1 MNIKQT
7 FAIVF
12 FAVALPFFFY
22 SCSKDDDEIV
32 TTPTEEEE
40 EEDPVVPTETV
51 YSWIESEMREKYYWY
66 SEIPAASSLNYQ
78 LGVPDFFESLLS
90 SKDGK
95 DYQISSGVTKHNY
108 YSYIEEMASTSA
120 STKSISQ
127 IDYSYGF
134 EFQRYKISDNPVT
147 YYAHILYVAPSSP
160 AAEAGLKR
168 GDWIY
173 EINKKAIDNNNYT
186 TLFGSDAV
194 TLSVANY
201 KSASSSWTNIRT
213 INITSARTIEDD
225 PLYYHNIYT
234 SSTGKKVGYLV
245 YNHFTADKDE
255 KKEDGIYDTKLLSW
269 SKDFAG
275 VDEFILDLR
284 YNNGGLI
291 TCAQLL
297 ATILAP
303 SDALDR
309 IFCIEEFNG
318 KPWIQKK
325 RNLYY
330 NSNLIKSG
338 INLNLKTIYVLVTDM
353 TASAS
358 ELVINGLKPYA
369 NVILIGTKTEG
380 KNVGSI
386 TIEDESKYDWY
397 MQPIVCK
404 LYNAEDKSDYED
416 GMTVNYELDEARLQ
430 NMDSFLELGDTNE
443 LLLNAAL
450 SIIDGNYKTSALS
463 RSSWPTFRK
472 AGSSLDRKASNG
484 VIINTINNAEDH

>member
-1 MNIKQT
+1 MRVL
-7 FAIVF
+7 FIV
-12 FAVALPFFFY
+12 
-22 SCSKDDDEIV
+22 I
-32 TTPTEEEE
+32 
-40 EEDPVVPTETV
+40 
-51 YSWIESEMREKYYWY
+51 
-66 SEIPAASSLNYQ
+66 
-78 LGVPDFFESLLS
+78 
-90 SKDGK
+90 
-95 DYQISSGVTKHNY
+95 
-108 YSYIEEMASTSA
+108 
-120 STKSISQ
+120 
-127 IDYSYGF
+127 
-134 EFQRYKISDNPVT
+134 FQRYKISDNPVT

-225 PLYYHNIYT
+225 PLYYHNVYT

-255 KKEDGIYDTKLLSW
+255 NKGDGIYDTKLLSW

-291 TCAQLL
+291 SCAQLL

-303 SDALDR
+303 SDALGS
-309 IFCIEEFNG
+309 IFCIEKFNG
-318 KPWIQKK
+318 KSWIQKK
-325 RNLYY
+325 SNLYY
-330 NSNLIKSG
+330 NSNLVKNG
-338 INLNLKTIYVLVTDM
+338 INLNLKTIYVLVTGM

-416 GMTVNYELDEARLQ
+416 GMTVNYELDEGSIQ

>member
-1 MNIKQT
+1 MNIKRT

-40 EEDPVVPTETV
+40 EEDPVVITESV
-51 YSWIESEMREKYYWY
+51 YTWIESEMRENYYWY
-66 SEIPAASSLNYQ
+66 SEIPASSSLNYK
-78 LGVPDFFESLLS
+78 LGVPDFFDSLLS

-95 DYQISSGVTKHNY
+95 HNDSSDYF
-108 YSYIEEMASTSA
+108 YSYIESISDVSA

-201 KSASSSWTNIRT
+201 KSASSSCTNIRT

-225 PLYYHNIYT
+225 PLYYHNVYT

-255 KKEDGIYDTKLLSW
+255 NKEDGIYDTKLLSW

-303 SDALDR
+303 SDALGR

-325 RNLYY
+325 SNLYY

-416 GMTVNYELDEARLQ
+416 GMTVNYELDEGSIQ

>member
-40 EEDPVVPTETV
+40 EEEDPVTPTESV
-51 YSWIESEMREKYYWY
+51 YTWIESEMREKYYWY
-66 SEIPAASSLNYQ
+66 SEIPAASSLNYK

-95 DYQISSGVTKHNY
+95 HNDNSDYF
-108 YSYIEEMASTSA
+108 YSYIESTSDVSA
-120 STKSISQ
+120 STRGISQ

-134 EFQRYKISDNPVT
+134 EFQLYKVEGSVD
-147 YYAHILYVAPSSP
+147 YYVHILYVAPSSP

-168 GDWIY
+168 GDWILK
-173 EINKKAIDNNNYT
+173 INNKAIDNSNSA
-186 TLFGSDAV
+186 TLLGGNAA

-201 KSASSSWTNIRT
+201 KKTESSSWTNIRT

-225 PLYYHNIYT
+225 PLYYHNVYT

-255 KKEDGIYDTKLLSW
+255 NKGDGMYDTKLLSW

-291 TCAQLL
+291 SCAQLL

-303 SDALDR
+303 SDALGS
-309 IFCIEEFNG
+309 IFCIEKFNG
-318 KPWIQKK
+318 KSWIQKK
-325 RNLYY
+325 SNLYY

-450 SIIDGNYKTSALS
+450 GIIDGNYKTSALS

>member
-1 MNIKQT
+1 MGGN
-7 FAIVF
+7 
-12 FAVALPFFFY
+12 
-22 SCSKDDDEIV
+22 
-32 TTPTEEEE
+32 
-40 EEDPVVPTETV
+40 
-51 YSWIESEMREKYYWY
+51 
-66 SEIPAASSLNYQ
+66 AA
-78 LGVPDFFESLLS
+78 
-90 SKDGK
+90 
-95 DYQISSGVTKHNY
+95 
-108 YSYIEEMASTSA
+108 
-120 STKSISQ
+120 
-127 IDYSYGF
+127 
-134 EFQRYKISDNPVT
+134 
-147 YYAHILYVAPSSP
+147 
-160 AAEAGLKR
+160 
-168 GDWIY
+168 
-173 EINKKAIDNNNYT
+173 
-186 TLFGSDAV
+186 

-201 KSASSSWTNIRT
+201 KKTESSSWTNIRT

-225 PLYYHNIYT
+225 PLYYHNVYT

-255 KKEDGIYDTKLLSW
+255 NKGDGIYDTKLLSW

-291 TCAQLL
+291 SCAQLL

-303 SDALDR
+303 SDALGR

-318 KPWIQKK
+318 KSWIQKK
-325 RNLYY
+325 SNLYY
-330 NSNLIKSG
+330 NSNLVKNG

-404 LYNAEDKSDYED
+404 LYNAENKSDYED

-450 SIIDGNYKTSALS
+450 GIIDGNYKTSALS

>member
-1 MNIKQT
+1 M
-7 FAIVF
+7 
-12 FAVALPFFFY
+12 
-22 SCSKDDDEIV
+22 
-32 TTPTEEEE
+32 
-40 EEDPVVPTETV
+40 
-51 YSWIESEMREKYYWY
+51 
-66 SEIPAASSLNYQ
+66 
-78 LGVPDFFESLLS
+78 
-90 SKDGK
+90 
-95 DYQISSGVTKHNY
+95 
-108 YSYIEEMASTSA
+108 
-120 STKSISQ
+120 
-127 IDYSYGF
+127 
-134 EFQRYKISDNPVT
+134 
-147 YYAHILYVAPSSP
+147 
-160 AAEAGLKR
+160 
-168 GDWIY
+168 
-173 EINKKAIDNNNYT
+173 
-186 TLFGSDAV
+186 
-194 TLSVANY
+194 
-201 KSASSSWTNIRT
+201 
-213 INITSARTIEDD
+213 
-225 PLYYHNIYT
+225 
-234 SSTGKKVGYLV
+234 
-245 YNHFTADKDE
+245 
-255 KKEDGIYDTKLLSW
+255 SW

-291 TCAQLL
+291 SCAQLL

-303 SDALDR
+303 SDALGR
-309 IFCIEEFNG
+309 IFCIEKFNG
-318 KPWIQKK
+318 KSWIQKK
-325 RNLYY
+325 SNLYY
-330 NSNLIKSG
+330 NSNLVKNG
-338 INLNLKTIYVLVTDM
+338 INLNLKTIYVLVTGM

>member
-1 MNIKQT
+1 MNIKRT

-40 EEDPVVPTETV
+40 EEDPVVITESV
-51 YSWIESEMREKYYWY
+51 YTWIESEMRENYYWY
-66 SEIPAASSLNYQ
+66 SEIPAASSLNYK
-78 LGVPDFFESLLS
+78 LGVLDFFDSLLS

-95 DYQISSGVTKHNY
+95 HNDSSDYF
-108 YSYIEEMASTSA
+108 YSYIKSTADVSA
-120 STKSISQ
+120 STRGISQ

-134 EFQRYKISDNPVT
+134 EFQLYKVEGSVD
-147 YYAHILYVAPSSP
+147 YYVHILYVAPSSP

-168 GDWIY
+168 GDWIHK
-173 EINKKAIDNNNYT
+173 IDAKAIDNSNYT
-186 TLFGSDAV
+186 TLLGGNAV

-225 PLYYHNIYT
+225 PLYYHNVYT

-255 KKEDGIYDTKLLSW
+255 NKGDGIYDTKLLSW

-291 TCAQLL
+291 SCAQLL

-303 SDALDR
+303 SDALGS

-318 KPWIQKK
+318 KSWIQKK
-325 RNLYY
+325 SNLYY
-330 NSNLIKSG
+330 NSNLVKNG
-338 INLNLKTIYVLVTDM
+338 INLNLKTIYVLVTGM

-416 GMTVNYELDEARLQ
+416 GMTVNYELDEGSIQ

>member
-1 MNIKQT
+1 MNIKRT

-40 EEDPVVPTETV
+40 EEDPVVITESV
-51 YSWIESEMREKYYWY
+51 YTWIESEMREKYYWY
-66 SEIPAASSLNYQ
+66 SEIPAASSLNYK

-95 DYQISSGVTKHNY
+95 HNDNSDYF
-108 YSYIEEMASTSA
+108 YSYIESTSDVSA
-120 STKSISQ
+120 STRGISQ

-134 EFQRYKISDNPVT
+134 EFQLYKVEGSVD
-147 YYAHILYVAPSSP
+147 YYVHILYVAPSSP

-168 GDWIY
+168 GDWILK
-173 EINKKAIDNNNYT
+173 INNKAIDNSNSA
-186 TLFGSDAV
+186 TLLGGNAA

-201 KSASSSWTNIRT
+201 KKTESSSWTNIRT

-225 PLYYHNIYT
+225 PLYYHNVYT

-255 KKEDGIYDTKLLSW
+255 NKGDGMYDTKLLSW

-291 TCAQLL
+291 SCAQLL

-303 SDALDR
+303 SDALGS
-309 IFCIEEFNG
+309 IFCIEKFNG
-318 KPWIQKK
+318 KSWIQKK
-325 RNLYY
+325 SNLYY

-450 SIIDGNYKTSALS
+450 GIIDGNYKTSALS

>member
-22 SCSKDDDEIV
+22 SCSKDDDDEIV
-32 TTPTEEEE
+32 
-40 EEDPVVPTETV
+40 DPGGNIGAE

-66 SEIPAASSLNYQ
+66 SEIPASSSLNYK

-90 SKDGK
+90 IKDGK
-95 DYQISSGVTKHNY
+95 HDSSSGY
-108 YSYIEEMASTSA
+108 FYSYIKSTTDASA

-127 IDYSYGF
+127 LDYSYGF
-134 EFQRYKISDNPVT
+134 EFQLYRVEESVN
-147 YYAHILYVAPSSP
+147 YYAHILYVALSSP

-168 GDWIY
+168 GDWIQK
-173 EINKKAIDNNNYT
+173 INNKAINQSNYA
-186 TLFGSDAV
+186 TLLGGNAA
-194 TLSVANY
+194 TLSVADY
-201 KSASSSWTNIRT
+201 RESTSTPWTNIRT

-225 PLYYHNIYT
+225 PLYYHNVYT

-255 KKEDGIYDTKLLSW
+255 DKGDGRYDTKLLSW

-291 TCAQLL
+291 SCAQLL

-303 SDALDR
+303 SDALGK

-318 KPWIQKK
+318 KSWTQK
-325 RNLYY
+325 RSNIYY
-330 NSNLIKSG
+330 KSNLITSG

-404 LYNAEDKSDYED
+404 LYNAENKSDYED

>member
-1 MNIKQT
+1 MNIKRT

-66 SEIPAASSLNYQ
+66 SEIPAASSLNYK
-78 LGVPDFFESLLS
+78 LGVADFFESLLS

-95 DYQISSGVTKHNY
+95 HNDSSDYF
-108 YSYIEEMASTSA
+108 YSYIKSTADVSA
-120 STKSISQ
+120 STRGISQ

-134 EFQRYKISDNPVT
+134 EFQLYKVEGSVD
-147 YYAHILYVAPSSP
+147 YYVHILYVAPSSP

-168 GDWIY
+168 GDWIHK
-173 EINKKAIDNNNYT
+173 IDAKAIDNSNYT
-186 TLFGSDAV
+186 TLLGGNAV

-225 PLYYHNIYT
+225 PLYYHNVYT

-255 KKEDGIYDTKLLSW
+255 NKGDGIYDTKLLSW

-291 TCAQLL
+291 SCAQLL

-303 SDALDR
+303 SDALGS
-309 IFCIEEFNG
+309 IFCIEKFNG
-318 KPWIQKK
+318 KSWIQKK
-325 RNLYY
+325 SNLYY
-330 NSNLIKSG
+330 NSNLVKNG
-338 INLNLKTIYVLVTDM
+338 INLNLKTIYVLVTGM

-416 GMTVNYELDEARLQ
+416 GMTVNYELDEGSIQ

>member
-12 FAVALPFFFY
+12 FAVALTFFFY

-40 EEDPVVPTETV
+40 EEDDPVTPTESV

-66 SEIPAASSLNYQ
+66 SEIPAASSLNYK
-78 LGVPDFFESLLS
+78 LGVADFFESLLS

-95 DYQISSGVTKHNY
+95 HNDSSDYF
-108 YSYIEEMASTSA
+108 YSYIKSTADVSA
-120 STKSISQ
+120 STRGISQ

-134 EFQRYKISDNPVT
+134 EFQLYKVEGSVD
-147 YYAHILYVAPSSP
+147 YYVHILYVAPSSP

-168 GDWIY
+168 GDWIHK
-173 EINKKAIDNNNYT
+173 IDAKAIDNSNYT
-186 TLFGSDAV
+186 TLLGGNAV

-225 PLYYHNIYT
+225 PLYYHNVYT

-255 KKEDGIYDTKLLSW
+255 NKGDGIYDTKLLSW

-291 TCAQLL
+291 SCAQLL

-303 SDALDR
+303 SDALGS
-309 IFCIEEFNG
+309 IFCIEKFNG
-318 KPWIQKK
+318 KSWIQKK
-325 RNLYY
+325 SNLYY
-330 NSNLIKSG
+330 NSNLVKNG
-338 INLNLKTIYVLVTDM
+338 INLNLKTIYVLVTGM

-416 GMTVNYELDEARLQ
+416 GMTVNYELDEGSIQ

>member
-1 MNIKQT
+1 MNIKRT

-40 EEDPVVPTETV
+40 EEEDPVTPTESV
-51 YSWIESEMREKYYWY
+51 YTWIESEMREKYYWY

-95 DYQISSGVTKHNY
+95 HNDSSDYF
-108 YSYIEEMASTSA
+108 YSYIESTSDVSA
-120 STKSISQ
+120 STRGISQ

-134 EFQRYKISDNPVT
+134 EFQLYKVEGSVD
-147 YYAHILYVAPSSP
+147 YYVHILYVAPSSP

-168 GDWIY
+168 GDWILK
-173 EINKKAIDNNNYT
+173 INNKAIDNSNSA
-186 TLFGSDAV
+186 TLLGGNAA

-201 KSASSSWTNIRT
+201 KKTESSSWTNIRT

-225 PLYYHNIYT
+225 PLYYHNVYT

-255 KKEDGIYDTKLLSW
+255 NKGDGMYDTKLLSW

-275 VDEFILDLR
+275 VNEFILDLR

-291 TCAQLL
+291 SCAQLL

-303 SDALDR
+303 SDALGS

-318 KPWIQKK
+318 KSWIQKK
-325 RNLYY
+325 SNLYY

-404 LYNAEDKSDYED
+404 LYNAENKSDYED

>member
-1 MNIKQT
+1 MNIKRT

-40 EEDPVVPTETV
+40 EDDDPVVTTESV
-51 YSWIESEMREKYYWY
+51 YTWIESEMREKYYWY
-66 SEIPAASSLNYQ
+66 SEIPAASSLNYK

-95 DYQISSGVTKHNY
+95 HDSSPGY
-108 YSYIEEMASTSA
+108 FYSYIESTSDVSA

-134 EFQRYKISDNPVT
+134 EFQRYRISDNPVT

-255 KKEDGIYDTKLLSW
+255 NKGDGIYDTKLLSW

-291 TCAQLL
+291 SCAQLL

-303 SDALDR
+303 SDALGS

-318 KPWIQKK
+318 KSWIQKK
-325 RNLYY
+325 SNLYY

-404 LYNAEDKSDYED
+404 LYNAENKSDYED
-416 GMTVNYELDEARLQ
+416 GMTVNYELDEGSIQ

-463 RSSWPTFRK
+463 RSSWPTFTK

>member
-1 MNIKQT
+1 MNIKRT

-32 TTPTEEEE
+32 TTPTEEE

-66 SEIPAASSLNYQ
+66 SEIPAASSLNYK
-78 LGVPDFFESLLS
+78 LGVADFFESLLS

-95 DYQISSGVTKHNY
+95 HNDSSDYF
-108 YSYIEEMASTSA
+108 YSYIKSTADVSA
-120 STKSISQ
+120 STRGISQ

-134 EFQRYKISDNPVT
+134 EFQLYKVEGSVD
-147 YYAHILYVAPSSP
+147 YYVHILYVAPSSP

-168 GDWIY
+168 GDWIHK
-173 EINKKAIDNNNYT
+173 IDAKAIDNSNYT
-186 TLFGSDAV
+186 TLLGGNAV

-225 PLYYHNIYT
+225 PLYYHNVYT

-255 KKEDGIYDTKLLSW
+255 NKGDGIYDTKLLSW

-291 TCAQLL
+291 SCAQLL

-303 SDALDR
+303 SDALGS
-309 IFCIEEFNG
+309 IFCIEKFNG
-318 KPWIQKK
+318 KSWIQKK
-325 RNLYY
+325 SNLYY
-330 NSNLIKSG
+330 NSNLVKNG
-338 INLNLKTIYVLVTDM
+338 INLNLKTIYVLVTGM

-416 GMTVNYELDEARLQ
+416 GMTVNYELDEGSIQ

>member
-1 MNIKQT
+1 MNIKRT

-12 FAVALPFFFY
+12 FAVTLPFFFY

-40 EEDPVVPTETV
+40 EEDPVVITESV
-51 YSWIESEMREKYYWY
+51 YTWIESEMRENYYWY
-66 SEIPAASSLNYQ
+66 SEIPASSSLNYK
-78 LGVPDFFESLLS
+78 LGVPDFFDSLLS

-95 DYQISSGVTKHNY
+95 HNDSSDYF
-108 YSYIEEMASTSA
+108 YSYIESISDVSA
-120 STKSISQ
+120 STRSISQ

-134 EFQRYKISDNPVT
+134 EFQRYRISDNPVT

-255 KKEDGIYDTKLLSW
+255 NKGDGIYDTKLLSW

-291 TCAQLL
+291 SCAQLL

-303 SDALDR
+303 SDALGS

-318 KPWIQKK
+318 KSWIQKK
-325 RNLYY
+325 SNLYY

-404 LYNAEDKSDYED
+404 LYNAENKSDYED
-416 GMTVNYELDEARLQ
+416 GMTVNYELDEGSIQ

-463 RSSWPTFRK
+463 RSSWPTFTK